1 MTTASGSYSND
12 GTALKP
18 AVEYDLLSKT
28 NDGLTT
34 PVDYKF
40 VKANTPPDPELLKG
54 LIITEAV
61 VGSVTT
67 LDNRTSLPV
76 LVEYVPKAGKTGEN
90 LTEQINRHIKVLQ
103 MCESCVNKTKAD
115 DLILKDFSLC
125 KSHCKNCYEAGVLCT
140 KCLEDGQKSIY
151 PAFRA
156 CQNCLK
162 DSIKCT
168 KRAILV
174 VTTDCEEG
182 NKKMFLTMKNDIEEK
197 KTHPDV
203 SLTVP
208 LPDSPHVGKCLKASF
223 SNWYLKLLN
232 ERGCLS
238 FLYTLRN
245 KAGKEE
251 MSKMRMLIP
260 KNDIVRNKDRQD
272 PISVLKLSE
281 SNVVSY
287 LQNIGYVVHTLIPE
301 TTKFTVN
308 NKVGMYPCPLSVC
321 MGPYGYIFVLTHGTG
336 KSKTSIYKVKLH
348 NPIDS
353 IDLIITEVNAVSVWF
368 SQEKLFYC
376 GKGTAISFIDFTKAK
391 PSKLKSKA
399 AVIEYADSIGCKVDR
414 NSNSLKELKKTV
426 MGYLDSKKDE
436 YERNGFI
443 KTQSILSTI
452 KKSYHLLRQS
462 SCQRTTYFTPQTKF
476 QNRSWKL
483 NTKQMD
489 IFKLKFFFQ
498 ILKPLLSEELK
509 DGTKIKL

>member
-1 MTTASGSYSND
+1 MNDVVNFFYEKNHVYDPEVVEFFSSILYLGGRSTFNFVRGPMLYGQRASSDTGSKNMKSLKMNLGGPSISTCLKQGTEFTTKSGVLKDLCLIQFKLMNGEENEVVPIVNNEIVTVYPCCYSND

-40 VKANTPPDPELLKG
+40 VKANTPPDPELLKD

-125 KSHCKNCYEAGVLCT
+125 KSYCKNCYEAGVLCP
-140 KCLEDGQKSIY
+140 KCLEDGQTSIY

-182 NKKMFLTMKNDIEEK
+182 NKKVFLTMNNDIEEK

-368 SQEKLFYC
+368 SQ
-376 GKGTAISFIDFTKAK
+376 D
-391 PSKLKSKA
+391 
-399 AVIEYADSIGCKVDR
+399 
-414 NSNSLKELKKTV
+414 N
-426 MGYLDSKKDE
+426 
-436 YERNGFI
+436 
-443 KTQSILSTI
+443 
-452 KKSYHLLRQS
+452 
-462 SCQRTTYFTPQTKF
+462 YFTAEKEQQFHSSTL
-476 QNRSWKL
+476 QKL
-483 NTKQMD
+483 SHLN
-489 IFKLKFFFQ
+489 
-498 ILKPLLSEELK
+498 
-509 DGTKIKL
+509 